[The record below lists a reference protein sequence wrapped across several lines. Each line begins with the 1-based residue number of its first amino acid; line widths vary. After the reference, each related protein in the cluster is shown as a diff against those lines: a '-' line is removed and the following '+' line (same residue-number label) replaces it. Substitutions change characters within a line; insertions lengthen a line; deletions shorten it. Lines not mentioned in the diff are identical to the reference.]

1 MRAFLVVGAALF
13 ATFWVSQV
21 TQAATVAS
29 IQGEVLI
36 NSGEGFKPITGTLGD
51 VKAGGMV
58 MVRPGGLA
66 TITYASNCSVRVP
79 SGVWAIQASAPCA
92 AGKEAIDFSTRMNE
106 ETPPPEDGFWS
117 KNGVWIVGGVVVAGG
132 VTAGILLSQ
141 NHHNNPTSP

>member
-1 MRAFLVVGAALF
+1 MRAFLVVSAALF

-36 NSGEGFKPITGTLGD
+36 NSGEGFKPIPGTLGD
-51 VKAGGMV
+51 VKAGSMV

-66 TITYASNCSVRVP
+66 TITYASTCSVRVP
-79 SGVWAIQASAPCA
+79 SGVWAIQASAPCT
-92 AGKEAIDFSTRMNE
+92 AGKETIDFSTRMNE
-106 ETPPPEDGFWS
+106 EAPPPEDGFWS

-141 NHHNNPTSP
+141 NNHHNPASP